1 MVEEVE
7 VRRRVITLKHNLMEA
22 AGDETPD
29 ADAPATG
36 TNGETHGTAPQLP
49 WEISLPA
56 IGNGH
61 SESTACVVPNRALEL
76 TLRRPLCFWVSDL
89 CRPRRPP
96 AFLSQPEALL
106 DGLVC
111 AARLGSR
118 PAGENLAGKG
128 GRGFLD

>member
-36 TNGETHGTAPQLP
+36 TNGETHGAAPQLP

-61 SESTACVVPNRALEL
+61 SESTACVCHIGRRNPHFGARRVLGLRPVP
-76 TLRRPLCFWVSDL
+76 
-89 CRPRRPP
+89 
-96 AFLSQPEALL
+96 PEAL
-106 DGLVC
+106 
-111 AARLGSR
+111 S
-118 PAGENLAGKG
+118 
-128 GRGFLD
+128 GFLIATTSVA